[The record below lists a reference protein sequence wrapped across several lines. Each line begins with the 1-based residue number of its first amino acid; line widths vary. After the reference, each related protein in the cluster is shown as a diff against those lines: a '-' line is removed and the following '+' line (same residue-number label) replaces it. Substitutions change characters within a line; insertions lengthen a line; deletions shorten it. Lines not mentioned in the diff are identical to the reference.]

1 MNEEKYIKLVQELLD
16 GVDRG
21 EFVDIAKTPAYT
33 YGHLTA
39 LFYLAGQLDGGR
51 ELYEKMYDRFIEY
64 GKENVRRKI
73 KCGQKV
79 RVAFLAISAAEWPVE
94 NIYRMLSK
102 DERLECFVVLCP
114 LVDRD
119 REARRKTEEQ
129 SYNFF
134 ASHGY
139 DVRRVYYSKDD
150 GYVQWSQIGG
160 VPDIVVHLTSCYEA
174 LPKPFRIEEFP
185 LSTLSFYIPYGMYV
199 ANSADGN
206 YVKQA
211 VYNKQF
217 ANLMCRIYTD
227 SEINLAGYEKYGLLH
242 GKNVL
247 YSGYAKMDHFQE
259 KREYAQKEIRDIWG
273 MSGDADVKGRKR
285 LIIAPHHSIET
296 SAGVEFSTFTRN
308 AYFWLYLA
316 KKYQDKITFIFKP
329 HPNLRLK
336 TVWAHFFK
344 TFADYDAYLEEWDRL
359 PNARVSEE
367 ESYLDI
373 FATSDGMIMDSGSFL
388 GEYMYVNKPL
398 LFLTREEQAFNS
410 LGEKC
415 VSAYYKAKGE
425 DFLAIEQ
432 FVEDVILRGED
443 TMKENRTRVF
453 EENLNYKGRNGCTAS
468 EFIYKDMLKVLE

>member
-1 MNEEKYIKLVQELLD
+1 MNQEENVKLVQELLD

-21 EFVDIAKTPAYT
+21 EFADITKMPAYT
-33 YGHLTA
+33 YGHLAA
-39 LFYLAGQLDGGR
+39 LFYPANQMDNGR
-51 ELYEKMYDRFIEY
+51 ELYERLYDRIMEF
-64 GKENVRRKI
+64 GKYNVREKVKR
-73 KCGQKV
+73 GQKV

-94 NIYRMLSK
+94 NIYRMLSE

-139 DVRRVYYSKDD
+139 DVRRIYYSEDD
-150 GYVQWSQIGG
+150 SYVQWQQIGG
-160 VPDIVVHLTSCYEA
+160 IPDIVIHLTSYYES
-174 LPKPFRIEEFP
+174 LPKPFQIEQFP

-199 ANSADGN
+199 ANNADGN
-206 YVKQA
+206 YVKQV

-217 ANLMCRIYTD
+217 VNLMWRVYAD
-227 SEINLAGYEKYGLLH
+227 SEINLSGYQKYGLLH

-247 YSGYAKMDHFQE
+247 YSGYSKMDYFKE
-259 KREYAQKEIRDIWG
+259 KREYTEQEIRNIWRMPG
-273 MSGDADVKGRKR
+273 NTDVKKMKK
-285 LIIAPHHSIET
+285 LIIAPHHAIAASNGI
-296 SAGVEFSTFTRN
+296 EFSTFTRN

-329 HPNLRLK
+329 HPNLRMK

-344 TFADYDAYLEEWDRL
+344 TFKDYDAYLEEWNRL

-367 ESYLDI
+367 ESYVDI

-388 GEYMYVNKPL
+388 GEYMYTNKPL
-398 LFLTREEQAFNS
+398 LFLTRKEQAFNS

-425 DFLAIEQ
+425 DLMAIEQ
-432 FVEDVILRGED
+432 FVEDVILQGTD
-443 TMKENRTRVF
+443 TMKEDRTRVF
-453 EENLNYKGRNGCTAS
+453 EENLNYIGRNGCTAS
-468 EFIYKDMLKVLE
+468 EFICKDILKVLK